1 MSEMTSNRPYLVRAM
16 YEWILDNDCTPYLL
30 VDAESRGTVVPRE
43 FVRDGQIVLN
53 LSPSAVIN
61 LVMDNQAIQCNAR
74 FGGTPMAIHVPTGAV
89 LGIYARENGQGMLF
103 DEIGRAS
110 CREREWIWGG
120 AAAGKRKRRVQE
132 AKRQRNAAY
141 REPTMCQRTRS

>member
-89 LGIYARENGQGMLF
+89 VGIYARENGQGMLF
-103 DEIGRAS
+103 DGPEPSREPSSSGRGAGEGD
-110 CREREWIWGG
+110 RGAGG
-120 AAAGKRKRRVQE
+120 RPRLRRGKRGRR
-132 AKRQRNAAY
+132 
-141 REPTMCQRTRS
+141 